1 MIGTLEIDDSEKRM
15 HDNSMVGKTTF
26 SLAKD

>member
-1 MIGTLEIDDSEKRM
+1 MIGTLEVDDSEKRM
-15 HDNSMVGKTTF
+15 HDNSMVGNTSF